1 MSLERIR
8 HAKKRT
14 IGSNQTMKMLQ
25 QSLAKAVYVAR
36 DAEKRVTQP
45 IVELAEQ
52 SEVPL
57 LWVDSMKELGEACG
71 IDVGA
76 AAATVLE
83 D

>member
-8 HAKKRT
+8 QAKKRT
-14 IGSNQTMKMLQ
+14 IGSNQTLKMLQ

-45 IVELAEQ
+45 IVDLAAK
-52 SEVPL
+52 SDTPL

-76 AAATVLE
+76 AAATILE

>member
-8 HAKKRT
+8 QAKKRT
-14 IGSNQTMKMLQ
+14 IGSNQTIKMLQ
-25 QSLAKAVYVAR
+25 QSVAKSVFVAR
-36 DAEKRVTQP
+36 DAEKHVTQP
-45 IVELAEQ
+45 IVELAERNG
-52 SEVPL
+52 VPL
-57 LWVDSMKELGEACG
+57 VWVESMKELGKACG